1 MNENNKNKEIQLIM
15 DEEMDGTRVDVVLS
29 TMIPELSRNYIQR
42 LLEDGG
48 GFRNGQTIKTK
59 KEKVAE
65 GDVLTLE
72 IPAPKEWFVLPQD
85 IPLDIV
91 YEDDWIMVVN
101 KPKGMVVHPA
111 PGNQD
116 HTLVNG
122 ILHHCQGHLSTI
134 NGTIRPGIVHRIDK
148 DTSGLL
154 MVAKTDEAHRKLAK
168 QLEIHSITRIYHAV
182 VYHNIKEDQGTIEG
196 NIGRDPT
203 NRLRQKVLSTGGRKA
218 VTHYKVLERFG
229 GFTYVE
235 VGLETGRTHQIRVH
249 MAHIKHP
256 LLGDTLYGPKKGSI
270 SVEGQVLHAK
280 KLGFDH
286 PKTGER
292 VEFDSPLPDSF
303 QEVLKKLRQR
313 ASAGSLL

>member
-122 ILHHCQGHLSTI
+122 ILHHC
-134 NGTIRPGIVHRIDK
+134 
-148 DTSGLL
+148 
-154 MVAKTDEAHRKLAK
+154 
-168 QLEIHSITRIYHAV
+168 
-182 VYHNIKEDQGTIEG
+182 
-196 NIGRDPT
+196 
-203 NRLRQKVLSTGGRKA
+203 
-218 VTHYKVLERFG
+218 
-229 GFTYVE
+229 
-235 VGLETGRTHQIRVH
+235 
-249 MAHIKHP
+249 
-256 LLGDTLYGPKKGSI
+256 
-270 SVEGQVLHAK
+270 
-280 KLGFDH
+280 
-286 PKTGER
+286 
-292 VEFDSPLPDSF
+292 
-303 QEVLKKLRQR
+303 
-313 ASAGSLL
+313 